1 MRGWLLGG
9 LSALML
15 MGAAGAAS
23 AQDVAPS
30 RSVISDEDRTA
41 IDDMARQLDDALQAL
56 GLELGVDVPSLRP
69 IFTALVGNVFEDLP
83 DRDDFSFSVGFDF
96 GTKTTDS
103 GELEPDPERRQV
115 LSDALAC
122 AAAEGGLPV
131 IRFERLSI
139 EGMTGHRCL
148 LAGPDSEDDIPAW
161 VFLST
166 VVLAGPDRHIDI
178 RVAGVAASEE
188 GGPDL
193 AREVVEGQL
202 DDLIA
207 LAAGIDGK
215 VIDLF
220 LKAPAEPAP

>member
-9 LSALML
+9 LSALVL
-15 MGAAGAAS
+15 MGSAGAAR
-23 AQDVAPS
+23 AQEAEPT

-69 IFTALVGNVFEDLP
+69 IFTALVGDVFDDLP
-83 DRDDFSFSVGFDF
+83 DRDDYSFSVGFDF
-96 GTKTTDS
+96 GTSTTDS
-103 GELEPDPERRQV
+103 GELQPDPERRPA
-115 LSDALAC
+115 LSDAQAC
-122 AAAEGGLPV
+122 AAAEGGLSV

-139 EGMTGHRCL
+139 DGMAGHRCL

-166 VVLAGPDRHIDI
+166 VVLTGPERHIDI

-188 GGPDL
+188 GGYDL
-193 AREVVEGQL
+193 AREVGEGQL

-207 LAAGIDGK
+207 MAAGIDRMALD
-215 VIDLF
+215 VF
-220 LKAPAEPAP
+220 LAASGEPAS